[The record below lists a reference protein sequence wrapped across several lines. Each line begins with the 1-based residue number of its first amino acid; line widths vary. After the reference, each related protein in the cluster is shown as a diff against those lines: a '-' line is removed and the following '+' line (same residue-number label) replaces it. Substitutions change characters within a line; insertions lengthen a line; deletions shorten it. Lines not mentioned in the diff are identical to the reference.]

1 MARECGFISGAE
13 RALNSRVPLLC
24 SVGRIMTARKNRP
37 GRPPASSRVAI
48 EEIALVLFAEEGY
61 GGTTIE
67 SLAAAAGIS
76 KTSIFRYFRSKSD
89 IVWGVFDKHIDRLR
103 ATLESSDP
111 DVPTMTAVRSAV
123 VTALLADTDQYG
135 LWLRRFRLFD
145 TSPGLR
151 EGALARWSAWAMVIA
166 EFVGGRVGSNPA
178 EMIPAAAGAAVQAAV
193 LAELRSWIHESAP
206 PADLIDRLEGDL
218 VALCDALEGWLDTK
232 G

>member
-1 MARECGFISGAE
+1 M
-13 RALNSRVPLLC
+13 
-24 SVGRIMTARKNRP
+24 
-37 GRPPASSRVAI
+37 
-48 EEIALVLFAEEGY
+48 LFAEEGY

-76 KTSIFRYFRSKSD
+76 KTSFFRYFRSKSD

-103 ATLESSDP
+103 ATLESSDA

-123 VTALLADTDQYG
+123 VTALRADADQYG

-166 EFVGGRVGSNPA
+166 EFVGGRVGCNPA